1 MRALSAFAALLGLSV
16 LACGELPGE
25 VVGTYRIT
33 MKLEENSCGPGAVN
47 LLNGHRYAVEL
58 RSDAQH
64 GYWRVP
70 GQPPLQ
76 GSYEARRFR
85 FENTGIVAHEDSDA
99 GPRGCTLRQLDVLTG
114 QLRGASAEDP
124 DGGSDGSE
132 SEDEQALDAG
142 DESGDA
148 AVEKDQDDANAD
160 AGDGGTTSELPL
172 HGDHTFT
179 ISAVAGTDCSTA
191 LAPRGSFAKLP
202 CNVRYAIGGV
212 KIKPF

>member
-1 MRALSAFAALLGLSV
+1 MRALSAIAALLGASL
-16 LACGELPGE
+16 LGCGELPGE

-76 GSYEARRFR
+76 GSYDERKFR

-99 GPRGCTLRQLDVLTG
+99 GARACTLRQLDVLTG
-114 QLRGASAEDP
+114 QLRGASAQDP
-124 DGGSDGSE
+124 DAGSDEAE
-132 SEDEQALDAG
+132 SDDEQALDAG
-142 DESGDA
+142 DEAGDA
-148 AVEKDQDDANAD
+148 SVEKEQDDDD
-160 AGDGGTTSELPL
+160 AGMDDAGTSAELPL
-172 HGDHTFT
+172 HGEHTFT
-179 ISAVAGTDCSTA
+179 ISAVAGTDCTSA

-202 CNVRYAIGGV
+202 CSVRYAIGGV